1 MLKIILPTIILLPIT
16 LLSPAKFIWTNTTA
30 HSLIIALISLHW
42 LTPSYYPL
50 KNLTS
55 WTGADQISTPLLVLS
70 CWFLPLIIIA
80 SQGHLQHEPHL
91 RKQIFIST
99 LIIIQPFII
108 LAFSSTELILFY
120 ISFEATLIPTLIL
133 ITRWGNQPERLSA
146 GIYLLFYTLISSLP
160 LLISIIYL
168 HSKTGTLHLPI
179 LKLTHPNSTASWT
192 NLLSNLALLIAFI
205 VKAPLY
211 GLHLWLPKA
220 HVEAPIAGSILLAAL
235 LLKLG
240 GYGIIRVTLLIQP
253 VCNYLH
259 FPFLTL
265 ALWGALMTSS
275 ICLRQT
281 DLKSLIAY
289 SSVSH
294 IGLVIAAS
302 MIQTQWSFSGA
313 IILIISHGLTSSLLF
328 CLANTNYERTHSR
341 ILILTRGLQPL
352 LPLIATWWLLA
363 NLTNIALPPTTNLMA
378 ELTIIIALFNWSPP
392 TIILTGTATLLTAS
406 YTLYILL
413 STQRGTLP
421 THIISTPNSNTREH
435 LLIILHIIP
444 ILALILKPELISGT
458 PLCKHSLTQT
468 LDCDSKN
475 RSLNLLVCRGVA

>member
-1 MLKIILPTIILLPIT
+1 MLKIILPMTMLLPVA
-16 LLSPAKFIWTNTTA
+16 LLSPAKSMWTNTTA
-30 HSLIIALISLHW
+30 HGLLIALISLHW

-50 KNLTS
+50 KTLTL
-55 WTGADQISTPLLVLS
+55 WAGTDQISTPLLVLS
-70 CWFLPLIIIA
+70 SWFLPLMIMA
-80 SQGHLQHEPHL
+80 SQGHLQHEPPM
-91 RKQIFIST
+91 RKRMFIST
-99 LIIIQPFII
+99 LITIQPFII
-108 LAFSSTELILFY
+108 LAFSATELMLFY

-160 LLISIIYL
+160 LLVSILYL
-168 HSKTGTLHLPI
+168 HSKTGTLQLPM
-179 LKLTHPNSTASWT
+179 LKLIHPDTPTSWT
-192 NLLSNLALLIAFI
+192 SLLSGLALLTAFM

-220 HVEAPIAGSILLAAL
+220 HVEAPIAGSMLLAAL

-240 GYGIIRVTLLIQP
+240 GYGIMRVTLLMGP
-253 VCNYLH
+253 LSSYLCY
-259 FPFLTL
+259 PFLTL

-294 IGLVIAAS
+294 MGLVIAAS

-313 IILIISHGLTSSLLF
+313 MILMISHGLTSSLLF

-352 LPLIATWWLLA
+352 LPLMSLWWLLA
-363 NLTNIALPPTTNLMA
+363 NLTNMALPPTTNMMA
-378 ELTIIIALFNWSPP
+378 ELTIMTALFNWSSP
-392 TIILTGTATLLTAS
+392 TIILTGIATLLTAS
-406 YTLYILL
+406 YTLYMLL

-421 THIISTPNSNTREH
+421 AHITTAPNSNTREH
-435 LLIILHIIP
+435 LLMTLHIIP
-444 ILALILKPELISGT
+444 MLALILKPELISGT
-458 PLCKHSLTQT
+458 PL
-468 LDCDSKN
+468 
-475 RSLNLLVCRGVA
+475 

>member
-1 MLKIILPTIILLPIT
+1 MLKIILPTIMLLPT
-16 LLSPAKFIWTNTTA
+16 ALLSPTKSMWTNTTT
-30 HSLIIALISLHW
+30 HSLLIALISLHW
-42 LTPSYYPL
+42 LTPSYYPM

-55 WTGADQISTPLLVLS
+55 WTGTDQISTPLLVLS
-70 CWFLPLIIIA
+70 CWFLPLMIMA
-80 SQGHLQHEPHL
+80 SQGHLQHEPHE
-91 RKQIFIST
+91 RKRMFIST

-108 LAFSSTELILFY
+108 LAFSATELMLFY

-160 LLISIIYL
+160 LLITILYL
-168 HSKTGTLHLPI
+168 HTKIGTLHLPVI
-179 LKLTHPNSTASWT
+179 KLTHPNYPASWT
-192 NLLSNLALLIAFI
+192 SLLSNLALLMAFM

-220 HVEAPIAGSILLAAL
+220 HVEAPIAGSMLLAAL

-240 GYGIIRVTLLIQP
+240 GYGIMRVTLLTEP
-253 VCNYLH
+253 MSNYLH
-259 FPFLTL
+259 YPFLTL

-294 IGLVIAAS
+294 MGLVIAAS

-313 IILIISHGLTSSLLF
+313 MILMISHGLTSSLLF

-352 LPLIATWWLLA
+352 LPLMSVWWLLA
-363 NLTNIALPPTTNLMA
+363 NLTNMALPPTTNLMA
-378 ELTIIIALFNWSPP
+378 ELTIMIALFNWSAP
-392 TIILTGTATLLTAS
+392 TIILTGIATLLTAS
-406 YTLYILL
+406 YTLYMLL

-421 THIISTPNSNTREH
+421 NHITTTPNSNTREH
-435 LLIILHIIP
+435 LLMILHIIP
-444 ILALILKPELISGT
+444 MLALILKPELISGT
-458 PLCKHSLTQT
+458 PL
-468 LDCDSKN
+468 
-475 RSLNLLVCRGVA
+475 